1 MGEPAGN
8 LEVARR
14 YLQAIERGATSL
26 KPRRNRARQRGYV
39 TPDL

>member
-26 KPRRNRARQRGYV
+26 KPRREQS
-39 TPDL
+39 